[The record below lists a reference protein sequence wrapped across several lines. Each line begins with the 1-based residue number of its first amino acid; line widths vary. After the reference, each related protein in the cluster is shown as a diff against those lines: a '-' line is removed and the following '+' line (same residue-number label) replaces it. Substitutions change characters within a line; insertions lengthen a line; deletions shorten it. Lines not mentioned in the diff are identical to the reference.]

1 MSTPT
6 PATAGRPTQPPH
18 RALRLNVFSC
28 MSSPHVQLA
37 SAAFNDHYSPV
48 KAVDY
53 IEQRLRP
60 AIAYYQRRVPINTYF
75 GMAMKL
81 LLLTAAVASSV
92 LATREV
98 QVQPAGDHRHRF
110 RQHDHCVL
118 RVCRRRTQSG
128 TVMLAPR
135 PH

>member
-75 GMAMKL
+75 GMVMKL
-81 LLLTAAVASSV
+81 LLLTAAVASSI
-92 LATREV
+92 LARYKYSQLVTITTAFASMITAYTEFED
-98 QVQPAGDHRHRF
+98 AGRKVER
-110 RQHDHCVL
+110 
-118 RVCRRRTQSG
+118 
-128 TVMLAPR
+128 
-135 PH
+135 

>member
-18 RALRLNVFSC
+18 RALRLNLFSC

-81 LLLTAAVASSV
+81 LLLTAAVASSI
-92 LATREV
+92 LARYKYSQLVTITTAFASMITAYTEFAD
-98 QVQPAGDHRHRF
+98 AGRKVER
-110 RQHDHCVL
+110 
-118 RVCRRRTQSG
+118 
-128 TVMLAPR
+128 
-135 PH
+135 